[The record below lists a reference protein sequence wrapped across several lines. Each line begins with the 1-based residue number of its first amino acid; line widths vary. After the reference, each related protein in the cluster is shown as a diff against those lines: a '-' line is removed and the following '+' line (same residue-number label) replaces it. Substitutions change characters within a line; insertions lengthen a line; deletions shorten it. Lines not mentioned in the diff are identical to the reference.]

1 MKPKRPCHTI
11 LSICVILLSGTH
23 AFTSSPRRSAVASHH
38 RHDVSTTWNMFF
50 KEQTAEKELDL
61 TDALDVPENSND
73 ATTNLFGLFMQNFMQ
88 QIQGND
94 GNTRQQQITVVETEE
109 EKQKRLRQERLAE
122 IEEGEVRRQQRVSED
137 KFGYL
142 FLFALQLLPL
152 VGSDRVESI
161 LYFLGV
167 AVTTVYLGGRQEVID
182 KPEQVSQKNALYAP
196 IGASFAIGGL
206 YLLLKVGIDPTSLYA
221 VAITIFGAL
230 AISDIGV
237 PILRNVFPNVDFANA
252 EVAIPKI
259 LAEKLDLD
267 KPTLP
272 LDGLVTLGLG
282 IVATLLYWAPAAME
296 QKFLVSN
303 AIAWALGMTSL
314 GAISLGSFQTG
325 AILLAG
331 LFCYDIFWV
340 FGTDVMM
347 TVATKVEAPVKF
359 LYTAPPSDTPKSYP
373 FSVLGLGDV
382 VIPGLFVRFMSKV
395 DQVLRPK
402 NLSYFNV
409 ATGAYAFGLMACF
422 AANEIYHNGQ
432 PALLYLDPSL
442 VGSALACAAA
452 NNQLDEV
459 WNFEEESEEEE
470 E

>member
-1 MKPKRPCHTI
+1 
-11 LSICVILLSGTH
+11 
-23 AFTSSPRRSAVASHH
+23 
-38 RHDVSTTWNMFF
+38 MFF

-73 ATTNLFGLFMQNFMQ
+73 ATTNPFGLFMQNFMQ

-94 GNTRQQQITVVETEE
+94 GNTRQQQIAVVETEE

-303 AIAWALGMTSL
+303 G
-314 GAISLGSFQTG
+314 
-325 AILLAG
+325 
-331 LFCYDIFWV
+331 
-340 FGTDVMM
+340 
-347 TVATKVEAPVKF
+347 E
-359 LYTAPPSDTPKSYP
+359 
-373 FSVLGLGDV
+373 
-382 VIPGLFVRFMSKV
+382 
-395 DQVLRPK
+395 
-402 NLSYFNV
+402 
-409 ATGAYAFGLMACF
+409 
-422 AANEIYHNGQ
+422 
-432 PALLYLDPSL
+432 
-442 VGSALACAAA
+442 
-452 NNQLDEV
+452 
-459 WNFEEESEEEE
+459 
-470 E
+470 